1 MMFESALAQQFR
13 GLEASV
19 PRNTDAWE
27 NPTKRLHTAGVT
39 GSIPVSPTIHK
50 ADQSLTCSHS
60 PGRGKIDNLGLGT
73 CRVHT
78 SSPCDSVEALG
89 HRIQVV
95 IEERSGSSRLLR
107 PGNVA
112 RTRSMRG
119 FSRVC
124 RSAVIRM

>member
-1 MMFESALAQQFR
+1 M
-13 GLEASV
+13 

-73 CRVHT
+73 RRVDT

-95 IEERSGSSRLLR
+95 VEERSGSSGSLR
-107 PGNVA
+107 PGTSPGRDRCA
-112 RTRSMRG
+112 GFKGESFRSHQDVMR
-119 FSRVC
+119 
-124 RSAVIRM
+124 